1 MILIATLFMSKVI
14 QKKWELKNEHELLK
28 DQCEMYGAGVRPV
41 KTSGTCCINHQLDA
55 IEKLV
60 DKYG

>member
-1 MILIATLFMSKVI
+1 
-14 QKKWELKNEHELLK
+14 
-28 DQCEMYGAGVRPV
+28 MYGAGVRPV